1 MKPSFGCQR
10 LWISW
15 DSSDPA
21 TSQWPGLAEKID
33 EKYLKNIICINY
45 ICCDPLSRKPLQNL
59 YPSPDA
65 DTGRREEAVEIW
77 KFIWKFNFSFAVKIF
92 NITILKEHF
101 KSFPVP
107 RRLRK
112 CILSELTNKM
122 KIYLKFWLQIMFIF
136 TVTVSLELCLCLW
149 TGLVGQ
155 DMTLIS
161 KLWILFCCWLVPWAS
176 PTLGPL
182 LRATSS

>member
-1 MKPSFGCQR
+1 MR
-10 LWISW
+10 NIW
-15 DSSDPA
+15 
-21 TSQWPGLAEKID
+21 KIF
-33 EKYLKNIICINY
+33 EKYSLHKNY
-45 ICCDPLSRKPLQNL
+45 ICCDPLSHKPLQNP
-59 YPSPDA
+59 YPSPA
-65 DTGRREEAVEIW
+65 DIARRKEAVEIW
-77 KFIWKFNFSFAVKIF
+77 KFIWKFNFIFAVKIF
-92 NITILKEHF
+92 NISILKQHF
-101 KSFPVP
+101 KSFPAP